1 MCMKSRL
8 SEPGNEPKTSGVSTS
23 SQQVE
28 DRDRPSA
35 IVVVVARLGLVWLVL
50 LVVGF
55 YGGALGW
62 RGGAF
67 VMLAGVCGN
76 VAGHLLMGITEY
88 RRIMGRPWPKV
99 RSLEDDDEW

>member
-1 MCMKSRL
+1 MYMKSRL
-8 SEPGNEPKTSGVSTS
+8 SERGNEPKTSGVSTS
-23 SQQVE
+23 FQRVE

-88 RRIMGRPWPKV
+88 RRVMRRPWPSV
-99 RSLEDDDEW
+99 RPLEDDDEW